1 MAKISLA
8 ARKKYAETI
17 KEYKKVVND
26 ILDREKKIKAA
37 IAQDDK
43 GANYKKLALADEN
56 LNIVSYLLLMNS
68 LSVSLLGV
76 KNEGFLND
84 ARKCIYKSI
93 INLEEIVSAYI
104 DAPFSELDERLA
116 TIENFDDV
124 SRYQL
129 VRKMGYTI
137 FAVEDAFGKSS
148 KWKWSFVEL
157 EARYTTVLKNL
168 VNFKTLISKLNPNVA
183 GYDERRAHLD
193 LILEMLRLTSTRY
206 REKYELSTLR
216 IDDIKAGIWYLHA
229 LRRIQILLGEK
240 EEVEV
245 TKRKIDVWTQKMEAD
260 LKKKEAEEDQEAAPK

>member
-8 ARKKYAETI
+8 AKKKYNDTI

-26 ILDREKKIKAA
+26 IIEHEKKMRLSLSQDEKAA
-37 IAQDDK
+37 P
-43 GANYKKLALADEN
+43 YRKLGLADEN
-56 LNIVSYLLLMNS
+56 LNLVSYFLLMNN

-76 KNEGFLND
+76 KNEAFIND
-84 ARKCIYKSI
+84 ARKCLYKAIIY
-93 INLEEIVSAYI
+93 LEEIVSAYI
-104 DAPFSELDERLA
+104 DAPFSELNERLA
-116 TIENFDDV
+116 AIESFDDV
-124 SRYQL
+124 ERYKL
-129 VRKMGYTI
+129 VRKMG
-137 FAVEDAFGKSS
+137 FAIYSVEDAFGKSS

-157 EARYTTVLKNL
+157 EGRYTTVLKNL
-168 VNFKTLISKLNPNVA
+168 INFKSLISKLNPNIP

-193 LILEMLRLTSTRY
+193 LTMEMLKSTSARY

-260 LKKKEAEEDQEAAPK
+260 LKKKDEQRGAPPK

>member
-1 MAKISLA
+1 MAKISQA
-8 ARKKYAETI
+8 AKKKYNDMI
-17 KEYKKVVND
+17 REYKKVVND
-26 ILDREKKIKAA
+26 ALEQEKKTKLA
-37 IAQDDK
+37 ISQDKTDV
-43 GANYKKLALADEN
+43 NYKKLALADDN
-56 LNIVSYLLLMNS
+56 LNIVSYLLLMNA

-93 INLEEIVSAYI
+93 ISLEEVVSAYI
-104 DAPFSELDERLA
+104 DAPFSELDERLV
-116 TIENFDDV
+116 TIEKVDDV
-124 SRYQL
+124 TRYKL
-129 VRKMGYTI
+129 VRKMG
-137 FAVEDAFGKSS
+137 FAIYSVEDAFGKSS

-157 EARYTTVLKNL
+157 EGRYTTVLKNL
-168 VNFKTLISKLNPNVA
+168 LNFKTLIPKLNPNIP

-193 LILEMLRLTSTRY
+193 LVLEMLHVTSARY

-260 LKKKEAEEDQEAAPK
+260 LKKKEEEADRR

>member
-1 MAKISLA
+1 MAKISLQA
-8 ARKKYAETI
+8 KKKYGDTI
-17 KEYKKVVND
+17 KEYKKIVND
-26 ILDREKKIKAA
+26 IVEREKKIKLTLTA
-37 IAQDDK
+37 DER
-43 GANYKKLALADEN
+43 GANYKKLAMTDEN
-56 LNIVSYLLLMNS
+56 LNIVSYLLLMNN

-76 KNEGFLND
+76 KNEAFLND

-93 INLEEIVSAYI
+93 IYLEEIVSAYI

-116 TIENFDDV
+116 TIETFDDIE
-124 SRYQL
+124 RYKL
-129 VRKMGYTI
+129 VRKMG
-137 FAVEDAFGKSS
+137 FAIYSVEDAFGKSS

-157 EARYTTVLKNL
+157 EGRYTTVLKNL
-168 VNFKTLISKLNPNVA
+168 MNFKTLIGKLNPNIP

-193 LILEMLRLTSTRY
+193 LVLEMLRLTSARY

-240 EEVEV
+240 EDVEI

-260 LKKKEAEEDQEAAPK
+260 LKKKEAEEDHEAGLK